1 MHSPALNGAATGASN
16 TSRTPGISGPR
27 TRQLT
32 KVRVGPRG
40 GPQQQPQQQLGYPQ
54 QYPQQAQQPQQP
66 QPYRQPYGYQQP
78 PYGQETASP
87 QQVPRPSTN
96 AAALVPVPQQ
106 PQVLQPSEVYL
117 DFSLVSGKQVIT
129 RTQGRNLG
137 TVSSAWVDPQR
148 YEVVS
153 LDIDDK
159 KTVGSRVGLANV
171 PLSRLTQIGD
181 VVLVTD
187 DTALYEPP
195 MDGRFGYYTLTGME
209 VRTRSGEFLGKV
221 SALHNETHPDK
232 SHHKVL

>member
-1 MHSPALNGAATGASN
+1 MPNRR
-16 TSRTPGISGPR
+16 TS
-27 TRQLT
+27 
-32 KVRVGPRG
+32 
-40 GPQQQPQQQLGYPQ
+40 
-54 QYPQQAQQPQQP
+54 
-66 QPYRQPYGYQQP
+66 
-78 PYGQETASP
+78 
-87 QQVPRPSTN
+87 
-96 AAALVPVPQQ
+96 AALVPTTPAPQ
-106 PQVLQPSEVYL
+106 LQPSEIYL

-137 TVSSAWVDPQR
+137 TVTTAWVDPQR

-195 MDGRFGYYTLTGME
+195 MDGRFGYYVLAGME
-209 VRTRSGEFLGKV
+209 VRTRSGDFLGKV
-221 SALHNETHPDK
+221 S
-232 SHHKVL
+232 